1 MPGDNYEYEKR
12 LIQGCLRGK
21 VKAQKELYE
30 NFANKMYAICM
41 RYTGN
46 QDDAKDILQ
55 EGFIKV
61 YGNLDRFGFKGSFE
75 GWMRRIFVNTSIEF
89 LRKRTRMGFTEEIED
104 DKIGGSADQSY
115 NKIEAADI
123 MRYINKLPQGYRMV
137 FNLYVIEGYLH
148 KEIAE
153 MLGISEGTSKS
164 QLNKARNMMQR
175 LLSEYERH

>member
-1 MPGDNYEYEKR
+1 M
-12 LIQGCLRGK
+12 RGK

-30 NFANKMYAICM
+30 KFANKMYAICM
-41 RYTGN
+41 RYTGD
-46 QDDAKDILQ
+46 QDDAKDVLQ
-55 EGFIKV
+55 DGFIKV

-75 GWMRRIFVNTSIEF
+75 GWMRRIFVNTSIEYI
-89 LRKRTRMGFTEEIED
+89 RKRTRMGFTEEIED
-104 DKIGGSADQSY
+104 DKIGGFADQAY
-115 NKIEAADI
+115 NKMEAEDI